1 MSQDR
6 KEFWNR
12 RTYCLITGASQG
24 IGRQISIEFAQKV
37 APGSTFLLVARNI
50 DNLNE
55 TKRLM
60 EEVSNDINIF
70 VHSFNFYEPV
80 GIELHKLIYQSL
92 DMFSKNVDDF
102 DLSMIV
108 HNAGSIGDI
117 TELTHDF
124 KNIEKLNSYFMLN
137 LFSVCVLNAEFL
149 KIFDAELRPPNPVDL
164 QPNCEIC
171 IVNITSLC
179 AIKPFASMGYYCVG
193 KASREMFF
201 SVMAEENKKYL
212 ILSYSPGPVKTDMI
226 EEIVNNVRD
235 EEVRKM
241 FVNMKNDNAI
251 LTPEASVKKLVKVL
265 AARDFK
271 SGSRVDFYDFFDADC
286 DA

>member
-12 RTYCLITGASQG
+12 KTYCLITGASQG

-37 APGSTFLLVARNI
+37 GPGSTFLLLARNI

-60 EEVSNDINIF
+60 EEVSNDINVF

-80 GIELHKLIYQSL
+80 NIELHKIIYQSL

-102 DLSMIV
+102 DLSIIV
-108 HNAGSIGDI
+108 HNAGSLGDI
-117 TELTHDF
+117 TESTYDI

-137 LFSVCVLNAEFL
+137 FFSVCVLNAEFL
-149 KIFDAELRPPNPVDL
+149 KIFDADKRPPNPIDL
-164 QPNCEIC
+164 QPYCEIC

-179 AIKPFASMGYYCVG
+179 AVKPFASMGYYCVG

-201 SVMAEENKKYL
+201 SVMAEENKKYS

-226 EEIVNNVRD
+226 DEILNNVGD
-235 EEVRKM
+235 EEVKKM
-241 FVNMKNDNAI
+241 FVNMKKDNAI
-251 LTPEASVKKLVKVL
+251 LTAEESVKKLVKIL
-265 AARDFK
+265 GERNFK
-271 SGSRVDFYDFFDADC
+271 SGSRVDFYDV
-286 DA
+286 